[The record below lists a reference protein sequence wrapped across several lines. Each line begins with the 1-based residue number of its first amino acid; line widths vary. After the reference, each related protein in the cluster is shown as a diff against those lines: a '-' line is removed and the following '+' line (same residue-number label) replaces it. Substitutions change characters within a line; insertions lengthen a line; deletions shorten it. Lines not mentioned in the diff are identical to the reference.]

1 MKLRLEIN
9 GITRIFQ
16 GSYDEMRD
24 RDWNVR
30 VVNLLDSALEYEEE
44 TLCGKPHNNGDEDGC
59 LECGVIKLGI

>member
-1 MKLRLEIN
+1 MKLTLEIN

-30 VVNLLDSALEYEEE
+30 VVDLIDSAQEYEEMPGFE
-44 TLCGKPHNNGDEDGC
+44 GTLEALNK
-59 LECGVIKLGI
+59 IKI